1 MTSAGVFD
9 NRTVHKL
16 EPKRI
21 DIGNEYELQYWS
33 RALGVSHAALIAAVT
48 TVGPDA
54 RAVSRQLGRG

>member
-9 NRTVHKL
+9 NRAIHKL

-21 DIGNEYELQYWS
+21 DIGNEYELQYWARALRVS
-33 RALGVSHAALIAAVT
+33 RADLIAAVGA
-48 TVGPDA
+48 VGDDA

>member
-9 NRTVHKL
+9 NRTVQKL

-21 DIGNEYELQYWS
+21 DIGVEYELQYWS
-33 RALGVSHAALIAAVT
+33 RALCVSRAALIAAVT
-48 TVGPDA
+48 AVGPDA

>member
-9 NRTVHKL
+9 NRAVQRL

-33 RALGVSHAALIAAVT
+33 RALCVGRADLIAAVK